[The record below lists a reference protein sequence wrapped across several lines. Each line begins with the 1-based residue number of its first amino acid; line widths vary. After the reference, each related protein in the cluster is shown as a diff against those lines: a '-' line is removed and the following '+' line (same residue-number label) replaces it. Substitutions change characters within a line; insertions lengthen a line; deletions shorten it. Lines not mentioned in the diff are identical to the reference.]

1 MQATLRL
8 NRARSVSR
16 SGSPQNLGFICCVAA
31 LGIAILAQPVGAQ
44 VLYGTIVGNVKD
56 TSQAAVPGATVTIV
70 NPKTN
75 VSRETITNE
84 SGAYTVSNV
93 LPGTYTVKVSLTG
106 FKEFSQTDVQV
117 TINNVTRVDAT
128 LNVGSLAETVTVA
141 AIATPLQTDKTD
153 VSKEISAKEITD
165 LPLNQYRNYQ
175 TLLDLVPGVTPS
187 AFQNA
192 VADTPELALTTNV
205 NGTARNSNNTRL
217 DGATTVLTWLP
228 HHALYI
234 SPQESIETVSVS
246 TNNFDAEQGMAG
258 GAAITVQTKTGTNEF
273 HAVVF
278 EYHTNSS
285 LRAKPFFIP
294 PNNDNPKNIVNM
306 YGGTLGGPIVKDKLF
321 FFSSFEGLRQ
331 RQNGSAQIT
340 VPTAQHK
347 AGDFSDVG
355 ARLFDPLTGDIAGA
369 GREEFAGSVIPS
381 NRISPI
387 AAKVMAL
394 VPLPNLPGYVDNYY
408 ASGPGVLDRDNYDF
422 KVDWVRSPQNTIW
435 AKYSRMN
442 AFTHCEPR
450 LKEAIGDGL
459 CGGIGDAITT
469 VQVATL
475 GATYVFSPTF
485 LVDGTVGFSRYYHT
499 THGVDYGTNIG
510 SDVLGIPGTNGPDP
524 RQSGFPIL
532 AISNYAPIGNTE
544 TWSPVL
550 RRDNSWTYTT
560 NANLSKGKH
569 DIRFGFDLARQHMNH
584 WQPEL
589 GGRSAR
595 GNLRFGGGATT
606 TVGGPGTL
614 RYNSL
619 AQFLL
624 GFTDNMGTAL
634 QNYDPMSTREWLIGL
649 YLRDRWQFSRKL
661 TLTLG
666 VRWEYYPLMTRAH
679 SGIERYDLDENKVY
693 LGRFGGVEDNVGVT
707 TSMLNFGPRVGFAYR
722 LTDKSVLRAGYG
734 ITVDPYPTARPLR
747 SPYPVVIFS
756 DHIAAS
762 RQYSGTLATGIPPIV
777 RPDLSS
783 GIIDIPP
790 TIGTRTIEK
799 GDFKRGYIQS
809 WNFTYEHQLPL
820 SMVGSVGYVGTRSI
834 HQFATIE
841 LNTAPAGGGT
851 AGLEFNKKFG
861 RTASTGL
868 HSPWQTSLYDS
879 LQATVDRRFSGGLFM
894 KNAYTWS
901 KAIGYN
907 ANSGEGCCTFT
918 HPSVMHRQRAIQDYD
933 RTHMFKS
940 AWIWE
945 LPFGANKRWAQ
956 EGFGKAV
963 LGGWQVN
970 GIFSAYSG
978 TPFTVTAS
986 GTSLNSPVG
995 TTQVADQV
1003 LSEVKKLG
1011 DVGPGVP
1018 FFDPLAF
1025 RQVTEVRFGN
1035 VGRNSLRGPG
1045 FGGVDF
1051 GLFRAFRVSEDV
1063 EIQFRADAS
1072 NLTNTPHFNNPVDA
1086 NRNASNMT
1094 FNPDG
1099 SLQSTGNFMSIT
1111 SARPD
1116 ERQFRF
1122 GLRISF

>member
-532 AISNYAPIGNTE
+532 TISNYAPIGNTE

-569 DIRFGFDLARQHMNH
+569 DVRFGFDLARQHMNH

-634 QNYDPMSTREWLIGL
+634 QNYDPMTTREWLIGL

-809 WNFTYEHQLPL
+809 WNLTYEHQLPL

-868 HSPWQTSLYDS
+868 HSPWQTSQYDS

-940 AWIWE
+940 AFIWE
-945 LPFGANKRWAQ
+945 LPFGANRRWAQ